1 MFDRKTVK
9 RCESAPIT
17 AVQRVSSV
25 QLVAPTHLLFSARKF
40 CMHIF
45 AILYPKTT
53 IIWCYQLATSNLKVI
68 NSLNDI
74 QIGVVNW
81 LYKWRNR

>member
-1 MFDRKTVK
+1 
-9 RCESAPIT
+9 
-17 AVQRVSSV
+17 
-25 QLVAPTHLLFSARKF
+25 
-40 CMHIF
+40 MHIF

-53 IIWCYQLATSNLKVI
+53 IIIWCYQLATSNLKVI

-81 LYKWRNR
+81 LYKWLESLKLSLALQLAKFRN

>member
-1 MFDRKTVK
+1 M
-9 RCESAPIT
+9 SIT
-17 AVQRVSSV
+17 
-25 QLVAPTHLLFSARKF
+25 LVLSTGN
-40 CMHIF
+40 I
-45 AILYPKTT
+45 
-53 IIWCYQLATSNLKVI
+53 NLKVI